1 MHYTDCR
8 YIISK
13 MNSATPTFSPSASQ
27 SSTQSLSYSQH
38 PTHSYTSTPLSSFTS
53 SLSLLFTSSES
64 PSPSLMQMYTYTY
77 TYTQMQTLAPTVT
90 SYPSTTP
97 TQICRLAPLPTINS
111 TILSSVSDNTFY
123 AVISALA
130 ILFLLNLSCS
140 IHYYTEYTNEKSK
153 RKLFDQIHQN
163 PIHSTVRSTFNQV

>member
-1 MHYTDCR
+1 MDCR

-13 MNSATPTFSPSASQ
+13 MNSATPMFSPSASQ
-27 SSTQSLSYSQH
+27 SSTQSLSYSPY

-64 PSPSLMQMYTYTY
+64 PSPSLMY
-77 TYTQMQTLAPTVT
+77 TYTQMQTLAPTAT
-90 SYPSTTP
+90 PYPSTTP

-111 TILSSVSDNTFY
+111 TILSSVSDNAFY